1 MVAEL
6 DFETFTLDQFS
17 VFTLDQFSTFQLL
30 EIFPP
35 VEAFTDATSVFV
47 PGAEKASFAD

>member
-1 MVAEL
+1 MIDFVTLTSAEFDAL
-6 DFETFTLDQFS
+6 NSQ
-17 VFTLDQFSTFQLL
+17 QFSTFQLL